1 MTYFVAY
8 TFNGCTVFRKNATGP
23 KSFTNIASFD
33 DIKTANAV
41 CRDLNRH
48 VTQ

>member
-23 KSFTNIASFD
+23 KPITSIASFD
-33 DIKTANAV
+33 DAATADAV